1 MALFNSFNNFADF
14 SIDLAN
20 ELHTM
25 IDVKDYPEWG
35 FGVVAFM
42 TDKFGGT
49 YAIFNYDYKKKEL
62 KLNENKDQMKIMK
75 NKNVLKNIV
84 MYKKAMMEKNRNL
97 EEIYDRINEE
107 Y

>member
-1 MALFNSFNNFADF
+1 MVD
-14 SIDLAN
+14 I
-20 ELHTM
+20 
-25 IDVKDYPEWG
+25 KDYPECG
-35 FGVVAFM
+35 FGVIVFM

-49 YAIFNYDYKKKEL
+49 YAIFNYDYKKSEV
-62 KLNENKDQMKIMK
+62 KLNENKEQMKIMK